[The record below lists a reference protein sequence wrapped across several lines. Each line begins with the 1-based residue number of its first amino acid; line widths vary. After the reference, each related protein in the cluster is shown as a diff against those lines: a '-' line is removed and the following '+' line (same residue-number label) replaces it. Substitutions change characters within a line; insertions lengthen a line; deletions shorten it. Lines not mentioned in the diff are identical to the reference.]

1 MNTTQHN
8 RAMELDEEADNM
20 LVIEALD
27 EDESVEEGVNKRAK
41 VNNKKRIWLK

>member
-1 MNTTQHN
+1 LNATQHN
-8 RAMELDEEADNM
+8 RAMELDEADNM